1 MRKYI
6 EKAGVL
12 IEALPYIRQFFGKTV
27 VIKYGGAAM
36 LDASLRACTAQD
48 IVLMRYVGMNPIV
61 VHGGGPAINAMLKK
75 LNIQSRF
82 TSQGLR
88 ITDGAT
94 MEVVEMMLA
103 GSVNKDIVNL
113 LNNAGGEAV
122 GLCGKDGRFLRARKV
137 LSPDGEDIGQVGGIV
152 SVNPKVLNTLCQ
164 SGVIPVIAPIA
175 TDDEGASW
183 NVNADT
189 AAGDIAAAVQ
199 AEKLVFL
206 TDTPGLLR
214 DVNDPK
220 SLIPRVHFQEVELLK
235 KKGIIAGG
243 MVPKID
249 ACLKAL
255 TAGVRRTHI
264 IDGRVPHSLLLEI
277 FTDKG
282 LGSLVSRDVPESV
295 EGV

>member
-1 MRKYI
+1 MQEFI
-6 EKAGVL
+6 EKAEVL

-36 LDASLRACTAQD
+36 LDADLRACTAQD

-61 VHGGGPAINAMLKK
+61 VHGGGPAINAMLERLAIKSK
-75 LNIQSRF
+75 F

-88 ITDGAT
+88 ITDSDT

-113 LNNAGGEAV
+113 LNHAGGEAV
-122 GLCGKDGRFLRARKV
+122 GLCGKDGRLLYARQV
-137 LSPDGEDIGQVGGIV
+137 TTDSGEDVGQVGEITK
-152 SVNPKVLNTLCQ
+152 VNTKVLTALYEN
-164 SGVIPVIAPIA
+164 GMIPVVAPIA
-175 TDDEGASW
+175 TDADGNSW

-189 AAGDIAAAVQ
+189 AAGDVAAAVE

-214 DVNDPK
+214 NVDDPE
-220 SLIPRVHFQEVELLK
+220 SLIHRVHSRNVEKLK
-235 KKGIIAGG
+235 HQGVIAGG
-243 MVPKID
+243 MAPKID

-255 TAGVRRTHI
+255 DFGVRRTHI

-282 LGSLVSRDVPESV
+282 LGSLVSHDLLDGM
-295 EGV
+295 EG